1 MKETALLAKVVKE
14 DKLTCLIVNLYPG
27 SEGYSLML
35 PKADGSEV
43 ETVKLPYDVGYYAG
57 RTLMCLMCRKIN
69 LRDTGMMASIK
80 RFYLNLRCPLIQV
93 F

>member
-1 MKETALLAKVVKE
+1 MKETALLAKIVKE

-43 ETVKLPYDVGYYAG
+43 ETVKLPYDVG
-57 RTLMCLMCRKIN
+57 
-69 LRDTGMMASIK
+69 
-80 RFYLNLRCPLIQV
+80 
-93 F
+93 